1 MPNTAESPSRLPN
14 ADSNQDGFRTP
25 EGTSENN
32 CPNAPRVQRVQRAQ
46 RVDPVC
52 TGQIDIVGLLNG
64 LNLLDCPNGLDRELN
79 TSVRRNLFGDDNSLL
94 DHFRHTRGSPTTPSP
109 Q

>member
-14 ADSNQDGFRTP
+14 ADSNRDRFRTP
-25 EGTSENN
+25 VSSGTSETN
-32 CPNAPRVQRVQRAQ
+32 CPNAPRAQ
-46 RVDPVC
+46 RVDPVR

-64 LNLLDCPNGLDRELN
+64 LNLLNCPNGLDRELN
-79 TSVRRNLFGDDNSLL
+79 TSVRRNLFGDDDDNSLL
-94 DHFRHTRGSPTTPSP
+94 DHFRHTSGSPTTPSP